1 MDMQNIAAYLLV
13 ALLIVA
19 VLFLVLREVSCWYFK
34 INRRIALLESINAKL
49 DAQSRATNTAEKET
63 TEA

>member
-1 MDMQNIAAYLLV
+1 MDMENLAAYVLL

-34 INRRIALLESINAKL
+34 INRRIELLQSINAKL
-49 DAQSRATNTAEKET
+49 DAQSRPTNTAEKAT
-63 TEA
+63 KEA